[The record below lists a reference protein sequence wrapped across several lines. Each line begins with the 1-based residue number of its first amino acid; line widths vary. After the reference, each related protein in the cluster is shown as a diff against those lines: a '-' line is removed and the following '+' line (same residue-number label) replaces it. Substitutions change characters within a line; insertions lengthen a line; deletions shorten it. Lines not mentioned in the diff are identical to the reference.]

1 MYRWLARRLADV
13 SRVHTIQYTVIPVGI
28 SYSAAISSLRPP
40 SMRRV
45 RLRSTSINI
54 YLYEYSCSVFRVT
67 YTSRY
72 EIRDIA
78 CHTHRSR
85 ICHLI
90 RSAPSADVA
99 VSEYPIAIQLYRVY
113 TYITTA
119 YYKYIPTQ
127 ATLPNAA
134 IILLKKPTRLAP
146 FLFSTASIPSA
157 TAAARES
164 CAEIRESSV
173 HAPKEVGI
181 A

>member
-67 YTSRY
+67 LPAY
-72 EIRDIA
+72 IA
-78 CHTHRSR
+78 CHRSR

-173 HAPKEVGI
+173 HAPKEVGT
-181 A
+181 AADKLN

>member
-1 MYRWLARRLADV
+1 MYVVYRWLARRLADV

-54 YLYEYSCSVFRVT
+54 YLYEYSCSVFIQS
-67 YTSRY
+67 YLHFQIY

-119 YYKYIPTQ
+119 YYKYIPTPRSDIAQ
-127 ATLPNAA
+127 CRHNIAQEADATG
-134 IILLKKPTRLAP
+134 TV
-146 FLFSTASIPSA
+146 FVFD
-157 TAAARES
+157 
-164 CAEIRESSV
+164 SV
-173 HAPKEVGI
+173 HPIRHRCRPRIVRRNT
-181 A
+181 